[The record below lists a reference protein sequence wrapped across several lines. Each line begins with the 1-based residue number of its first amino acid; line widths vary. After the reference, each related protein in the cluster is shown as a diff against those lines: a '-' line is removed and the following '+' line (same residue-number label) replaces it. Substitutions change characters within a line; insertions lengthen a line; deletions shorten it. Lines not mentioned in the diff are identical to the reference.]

1 MGIPSTGDRVDSQCY
16 ILRHLEKKYADQIEL
31 VYPEICVHRIFHDFS
46 RNEVVKDFLASDC
59 DVLWFLD
66 SDVTPPRDI
75 LDIIAYP
82 TADWKVAGACY
93 PVWMTLNQDLGPQVV
108 LTVYD
113 DLSGRMAMAEA
124 PSSGIDFVAGL
135 ATGCM
140 FIRREVLEQMQEP
153 YFEFKY
159 DPKSRVM
166 TEGEDLGFCLK
177 VNKLGYRFYV
187 DFDKVCKHYK
197 RVDLLDV
204 NNYAMT
210 FAKAQVQDYDAAVRP
225 KIQQL
230 QALLAAKKAETKEV
244 VKSAIE
250 LPKKKLILPDHMA

>member
-1 MGIPSTGDRVDSQCY
+1 MGVPSTGDRADSQCY
-16 ILRHLEKKYADQIEL
+16 MLRAIEKKYADQIEL
-31 VYPEICVHRIFHDFS
+31 VYPEVCVHRIFHDFA
-46 RNEVVKDFLASDC
+46 RNEVVKDFLATDC
-59 DVLWFLD
+59 DILWFLD
-66 SDVTPPRDI
+66 SDISPPKDI
-75 LDIIAYP
+75 LDIVAYP

-93 PVWMTLNQDLGPQVV
+93 PVWMTLNQEQGPQVV

-113 DLSGRMAMAEA
+113 DISGRMAMTDA
-124 PSSGIDFVAGL
+124 PTTGIDFVAGL

-140 FIRREVLEQMQEP
+140 FIRREVFSELQEP

-159 DPKSRVM
+159 DAKSRVL

-204 NNYAMT
+204 NNYAMI
-210 FAKAQVQDYDAAVRP
+210 FAKNQVQEYDAVIRP

-230 QALLAAKKAETKEV
+230 QGMLAAKKAETKSV
-244 VKSAIE
+244 IE
-250 LPKKKLILPDHMA
+250 TAKPKLVLPNHYK